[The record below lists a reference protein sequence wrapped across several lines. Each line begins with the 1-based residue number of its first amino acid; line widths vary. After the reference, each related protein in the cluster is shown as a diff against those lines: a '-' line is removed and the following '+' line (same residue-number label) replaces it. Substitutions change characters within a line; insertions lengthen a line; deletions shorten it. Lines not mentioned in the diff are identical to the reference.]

1 MPCTLSLQKVNERLS
16 TTMWVR
22 MATICALACAAAG
35 SLGAPRV
42 ATAAG
47 SSLSPRAATEAD
59 PCFNLDLVFIID
71 QSGSMSLSGSANDPD
86 QQRITAAV
94 EMSRVLS
101 DISLDECPGALH
113 RMAVVSFGTL
123 ANVDLELTKIGPD
136 TLSEV
141 AAKIRASDLDMGMTD
156 PDRGFELAANE
167 LKQAAPEGDR
177 PRKRV
182 IVFLTDGEPCVTALG
197 CAMTNNTMDALAY
210 IKKTRAWLAKVL
222 PFDSQLLA
230 QDACIAG
237 LVQKYGDRDKVPG
250 NEANACFTTHKVDE
264 DKAYSGST
272 YIFTILLSATN
283 RYTQSVV
290 DVMSQIST
298 EHGGSLLRMKQ
309 NARDI
314 PVMLRKIVSTLAGVK
329 VTQLQCGNFAVNP
342 YLQKVTL
349 SISRITKD
357 LNVTISYTDVDNQKH
372 TIAGGVPGSNGGF
385 DPPASGPMYKQDG
398 VNERYVFAN
407 PYPGI
412 WNLYADQC
420 DGFQAFYDPKKLSTK
435 SSGDAG
441 NVRRLLQYDQDPF
454 FNSEEKFFLAYSMMD
469 EADEVVMQAAP
480 PRFAVEF
487 KLVVTQPNGAKQP
500 YEMLYLPATK
510 QFQTLEAVQLPV
522 AGKYQVKYEGS
533 THYRALTGSLGATAD
548 LVAAFPDVQ
557 ELFSG
562 SGEFEVL
569 AVSPFRVQIDQPEQS
584 ADLSPVH
591 RPLFDGWQWP
601 LPVTD
606 IEVRARLVKKD
617 GGVLPKLSE
626 VLEDPAK
633 ATLTLF
639 VGSGSEGVEMTRVGE
654 TAQFEA
660 TIKGYATLGDSTVT
674 VVFAGSATD
683 TYRPEVTVEQVDAC
697 AAATLTGPQQGQ
709 RTCASVGIIR
719 GDPGL
724 WNRELTYR
732 QILWLLIALVL
743 AWLGRIIWGRTN
755 RVRGRLVFGVGAE
768 VLHELGLYS
777 GRRITRLKLQRVP
790 ELMLR
795 EVRVRYQ
802 GRAAPDID
810 EAGVKVPKERGVRL
824 EVVNLK
830 GQRVKMELSPGEEV
844 RYLEEFPKK
853 LPAWWAAGVKTAGE
867 GAEPGADDGFSQ
879 AFMRFEQDAA

>member
-1 MPCTLSLQKVNERLS
+1 MIAKRGTA
-16 TTMWVR
+16 MWMR
-22 MATICALACAAAG
+22 SATIFALACAAAG
-35 SLGAPRV
+35 SFGAPRV
-42 ATAAG
+42 ATAGG
-47 SSLSPRAATEAD
+47 SNLSPRAATEAD

-71 QSGSMSLSGSANDPD
+71 QSGSMSLVGSANDPD
-86 QQRITAAV
+86 KQRITAAV

-123 ANVDLELTKIGPD
+123 ANLDLPLTKIGPD
-136 TLSEV
+136 TLAEV
-141 AAKIRASDLDMGMTD
+141 AAKIGAADLDMGQTD
-156 PDRGFELAANE
+156 PERGFELAANE
-167 LKQAAPEGDR
+167 LNQAAPEGDR

-197 CAMTNNTMDALAY
+197 CGPPNFSMQPLAY
-210 IKKTRAWLAKVL
+210 VQKMRAWLAKVL

-250 NEANACFTTHKVDE
+250 IEANACFTTHKVDQ

-283 RYTQSVV
+283 RYTKSVV

-298 EHGGSLLRMKQ
+298 EHGGSLLRLEQ

-314 PVMLRKIVSTLAGVK
+314 PVMLRKIVSALAGVK

-435 SSGDAG
+435 STGDAG
-441 NVRRLLQYDQDPF
+441 NVRRLLQFDQDPF
-454 FNSEEKFFLAYSMMD
+454 FDSENKFKLAYSMMD
-469 EADEVVMQAAP
+469 EADQEVMQAAP

-510 QFQTLEAVQLPV
+510 QFQTLEAVQLPE
-522 AGKYQVKYEGS
+522 AGKYQVKYEGT
-533 THYRALTGSLGATAD
+533 THYRALAGSLGAAAD
-548 LVAAFPDVQ
+548 LEVAFPDVQ

-562 SGEFEVL
+562 SGEFEVE
-569 AVSPFRVQIDQPEQS
+569 AVSPFMVRIDKPVKEE
-584 ADLSPVH
+584 DLSPVH
-591 RPLFDGWQWP
+591 LTLFDSWQWP

-606 IEVRARLVKKD
+606 IEVSAQLVRKD
-617 GGVLPKLSE
+617 GGVLASLSE
-626 VLEDPAK
+626 VLEDPAR

-639 VGSGSEGVEMTRVGE
+639 VGSGSEGVVMTRVGE
-654 TAQFEA
+654 TAEFKAKIE
-660 TIKGYATLGDSTVT
+660 GYATLGASTVT
-674 VVFAGSATD
+674 VLFAGSATD
-683 TYRPEVTVEQVDAC
+683 TYRPEVTVKEGDAC
-697 AAATLTGPQQGQ
+697 AAATLNGQ
-709 RTCASVGIIR
+709 VQDRTCASVGIIR
-719 GDPGL
+719 NDTWWTTPSNYLRMLWALAALALICMGFIIRGRMDP
-724 WNRELTYR
+724 
-732 QILWLLIALVL
+732 
-743 AWLGRIIWGRTN
+743 
-755 RVRGRLVFGVGAE
+755 VRGRLVFGVGADIYQE
-768 VLHELGLYS
+768 RSVF
-777 GRRITRLKLQRVP
+777 TRNRTSRLSLKGSP
-790 ELMLR
+790 ELLLR
-795 EVRVRYQ
+795 EVRVWYLPVRTTRTED
-802 GRAAPDID
+802 GEHP
-810 EAGVKVPKERGVRL
+810 PERGVRL
-824 EVVNLK
+824 KVTNRR
-830 GQRVKMELSPGEEV
+830 GQSVKLDLMPNEEV
-844 RYLEEFPKK
+844 RYLNQFPMAAR
-853 LPAWWAAGVKTAGE
+853 PAADPEAG
-867 GAEPGADDGFSQ
+867 DDASQ
-879 AFMRFEQDAA
+879 LYMRFEAD

>member
-1 MPCTLSLQKVNERLS
+1 MIAKRGTA
-16 TTMWVR
+16 MWMR
-22 MATICALACAAAG
+22 SATIFALACAAAG
-35 SLGAPRV
+35 SFGAPRV
-42 ATAAG
+42 ATAGG
-47 SSLSPRAATEAD
+47 SNLSPRAATEAD

-71 QSGSMSLSGSANDPD
+71 QSGSMSLVGSANDPD
-86 QQRITAAV
+86 KQRITAAV

-123 ANVDLELTKIGPD
+123 ANLDLPLTKIGPD
-136 TLSEV
+136 TLAEV
-141 AAKIRASDLDMGMTD
+141 AKKIQAADLDMGQTD

-167 LKQAAPEGDR
+167 LNQAAPEGDR

-197 CAMTNNTMDALAY
+197 CGPPNFSMQPLAY
-210 IKKTRAWLAKVL
+210 VQKMRAWLAKVL

-237 LVQKYGDRDKVPG
+237 LVEKYGDRDKVPG
-250 NEANACFTTHKVDE
+250 IEANACFTTHKVDQ

-272 YIFTILLSATN
+272 YIFTILLSATK
-283 RYTQSVV
+283 RYTKSVV

-298 EHGGSLLRMKQ
+298 EHGGSLVSLKQ

-435 SSGDAG
+435 STGDAG
-441 NVRRLLQYDQDPF
+441 NVRPLLQFDQPPF
-454 FNSEEKFFLAYSMMD
+454 FDSENKFKLAYSMLD
-469 EADEVVMQAAP
+469 EADQVVMQAAP

-487 KLVVTQPNGAKQP
+487 NLDVTQPKGKKIT
-500 YEMLYLPATK
+500 YEMVYLPATK
-510 QFQTLEAVQLPV
+510 QFQTLEAVQLPE
-522 AGKYQVKYEGS
+522 AGKYQVKYEGT
-533 THYRALTGSLGATAD
+533 THYRALAGSLGAAAD
-548 LVAAFPDVQ
+548 LEVAFPDVQ
-557 ELFSG
+557 ELFSRG
-562 SGEFEVL
+562 SGEFVVE
-569 AVSPFRVQIDQPEQS
+569 AVSPFRVQIDTPEKY

-591 RPLFDGWQWP
+591 RPMFDGWNRPHWP

-606 IEVRARLVKKD
+606 IEVRAQLVKVD
-617 GGVLPKLSE
+617 GGGPLNMSE
-626 VLEDPAK
+626 ALLETPTP
-633 ATLTLF
+633 TLTLF
-639 VGSGSEGVEMTRVGE
+639 VGSGSEGVQMTRVGE
-654 TAQFEA
+654 TAEFEA
-660 TIKGYATLGDSTVT
+660 KIEGYATLGASTVT
-674 VVFAGSATD
+674 VLFAGSATD

-697 AAATLTGPQQGQ
+697 AALTLTGPQQGQ

-719 GDPGL
+719 NDPDL
-724 WNRELTYR
+724 LNLELTYR
-732 QILWLLIALVL
+732 GALGALAALALIC
-743 AWLGRIIWGRTN
+743 LGFIIWGRMDP
-755 RVRGRLVFGVGAE
+755 VRGRLVFGVGADIYQE
-768 VLHELGLYS
+768 RSVF
-777 GRRITRLKLQRVP
+777 TRNRTSRLSLKGSP
-790 ELMLR
+790 ELLLR
-795 EVRVRYQ
+795 EVRVWYLPVRTAHVED
-802 GRAAPDID
+802 GEHP
-810 EAGVKVPKERGVRL
+810 PERGVG
-824 EVVNLK
+824 LK
-830 GQRVKMELSPGEEV
+830 VTNRRGQSVKLDLMPNEEV
-844 RYLEEFPKK
+844 RYLNQFPMAAR
-853 LPAWWAAGVKTAGE
+853 PAADPEAG
-867 GAEPGADDGFSQ
+867 DDASQ
-879 AFMRFEQDAA
+879 LYMRFEAD